1 MNVSLGALA
10 GLMAACGLLL
20 IVSASRRRHL
30 TLDDR
35 LAPYTHEQP
44 ATSGLLSAT
53 APDADGRTISLVL
66 LAAIGSAGRVLE
78 GLGSSAESV
87 RRRLPRAGSA
97 LSYEGFR
104 LQQLLWAASAFAV
117 TIGAGLLV
125 SMVRHVSVP
134 LLGVAALVALVGG
147 AACRDW
153 RLSQEVERRRRRIE
167 AQLPDV
173 VELLALVVGAGQGP
187 VAAIERVVGLGTGD
201 LVDELSLTLADVRSG
216 AVLTTAL
223 LRLESRVDSL
233 HVTRLSEAIAVAL
246 ERGTPLTDVMRAQAA
261 DVREAS
267 RRALMEE
274 GGRREIAQ
282 MVPVVFLVL
291 PITVVFA
298 LFPGLLVLR
307 LGV

>member
-1 MNVSLGALA
+1 
-10 GLMAACGLLL
+10 MAACGLLL

-104 LQQLLWAASAFAV
+104 LQQLLWAVSAFAV

-125 SMVRHVSVP
+125 SW
-134 LLGVAALVALVGG
+134 
-147 AACRDW
+147 C
-153 RLSQEVERRRRRIE
+153 
-167 AQLPDV
+167 
-173 VELLALVVGAGQGP
+173 
-187 VAAIERVVGLGTGD
+187 
-201 LVDELSLTLADVRSG
+201 
-216 AVLTTAL
+216 
-223 LRLESRVDSL
+223 
-233 HVTRLSEAIAVAL
+233 VT
-246 ERGTPLTDVMRAQAA
+246 
-261 DVREAS
+261 
-267 RRALMEE
+267 
-274 GGRREIAQ
+274 
-282 MVPVVFLVL
+282 
-291 PITVVFA
+291 
-298 LFPGLLVLR
+298 
-307 LGV
+307 